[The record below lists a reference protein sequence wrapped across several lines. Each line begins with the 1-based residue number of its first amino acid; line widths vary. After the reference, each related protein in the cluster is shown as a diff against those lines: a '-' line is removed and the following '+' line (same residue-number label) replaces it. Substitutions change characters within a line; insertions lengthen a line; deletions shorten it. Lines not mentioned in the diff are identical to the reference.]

1 MQECLMKFKVLST
14 LIVWAVSNTAFA
26 SELTWGFKSPAF
38 HHGNGYSSHVL
49 SVEQLQHNRK
59 QDMKDEQ
66 ARVQRELE
74 RELENTTLNKF
85 IKNVESRIYATL
97 SKQMVD
103 SMFADCDATTTTCAT
118 SGTAEIE
125 GSQITWAK
133 DATTGEITLTVIEE
147 DGSTTTITIP
157 GAGEFNF

>member
-1 MQECLMKFKVLST
+1 MKSVTYILIILTVCLGHT
-14 LIVWAVSNTAFA
+14 VSA
-26 SELTWGFKSPAF
+26 SELNWGFKSPAF

-59 QDMKDEQ
+59 QDIKDEQ

-133 DATTGEITLTVIEE
+133 DSTTGEITLTVIEE